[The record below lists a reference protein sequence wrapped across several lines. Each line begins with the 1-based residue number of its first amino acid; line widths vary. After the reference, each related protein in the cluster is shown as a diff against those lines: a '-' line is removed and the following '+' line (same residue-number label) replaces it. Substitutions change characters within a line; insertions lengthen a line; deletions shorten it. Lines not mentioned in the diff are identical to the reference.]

1 MIPRALRKSAEFLAR
16 QLALALDDMTGIIN
30 KTVPKMTPASA
41 IRKARR
47 MLAEA
52 LRLIDRNSPDGAAR
66 AGRMLRDVAMPYF
79 GTADLWKIG
88 TALC

>member
-1 MIPRALRKSAEFLAR
+1 MIPRALRKSAEFLSR
-16 QLALALDDMTGIIN
+16 QLALALDDMTGVIR
-30 KTVPKMTPASA
+30 KAVPKVTPASA
-41 IRKARR
+41 IKKARR

-52 LRLIDRNSPDGAAR
+52 LRLIDRNSPDGADR
-66 AGRMLRDVAMPYF
+66 TGRMLREVAAPYF